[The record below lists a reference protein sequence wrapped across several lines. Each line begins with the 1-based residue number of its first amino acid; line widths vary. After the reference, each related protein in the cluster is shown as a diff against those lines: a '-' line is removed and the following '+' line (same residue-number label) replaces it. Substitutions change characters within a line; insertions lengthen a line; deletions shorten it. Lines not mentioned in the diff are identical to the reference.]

1 MEESLAP
8 MSLNDLDF
16 SELEAQTDP
25 MKAALLRLQSARR
38 ELAKN
43 KTYEMAVQ
51 VQLAEKEVNALANI
65 ARREIRR
72 VQ

>member
-1 MEESLAP
+1 

-16 SELEAQTDP
+16 SELDAQANP
-25 MKAALLRLQSARR
+25 MKAALLRLRSARR
-38 ELAKN
+38 EFAKS

-65 ARREIRR
+65 ARREICSCGN
-72 VQ
+72 